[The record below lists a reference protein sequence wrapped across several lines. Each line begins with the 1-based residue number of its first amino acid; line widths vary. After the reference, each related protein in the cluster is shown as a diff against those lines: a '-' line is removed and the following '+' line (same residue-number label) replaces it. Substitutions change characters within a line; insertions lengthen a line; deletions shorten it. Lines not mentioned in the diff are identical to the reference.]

1 MTKNKNILNLIN
13 KKNVWWDFDGV
24 IKESL
29 EVKSLGFAKLFG
41 SYNKE
46 LVNRIVNHHNF
57 NGGISRYK
65 KIPLYLEWVGEEVNP
80 NKIDAFCKK
89 FSEIVKNEVLSSP
102 WVPGVYSILEENY
115 KSKNYFL
122 LSATPQDEIEYILKK
137 LKLSNFFKVIY
148 GSPTEKVDAI
158 KKTILEYNIS
168 IENSIF
174 VGDSESDLKA
184 AANSGVDFLLK
195 KTKCNLS
202 LQNKFKGPKINNF
215 LL

>member
-1 MTKNKNILNLIN
+1 MTKNNNIFNLIN

-29 EVKSLGFAKLFG
+29 EVKRLGFAKLFE
-41 SYNKE
+41 SYSEE
-46 LVNRIVNHHNF
+46 LVNKITDHHNL

-65 KIPLYLEWVGEEVNP
+65 KIPLYLEWVGEEVNQ
-80 NKIDAFCKK
+80 NKIDSFCKK
-89 FSEIVKNEVLSSP
+89 FSEIVQNGVLSSP
-102 WVPGVYSILEENY
+102 WVPGVHFILEENY

-122 LSATPQDEIEYILKK
+122 LSATPQNEIEYILKK
-137 LKLSNFFKVIY
+137 LELSKFFKAIY

-158 KKTILEYNIS
+158 NKTIKEYNIS
-168 IENSIF
+168 TENSIF

-195 KTKCNLS
+195 KTKFNVS
-202 LQNKFKGPKINNF
+202 LQKKFKGPKIDNF

>member
-1 MTKNKNILNLIN
+1 
-13 KKNVWWDFDGV
+13 
-24 IKESL
+24 
-29 EVKSLGFAKLFG
+29 
-41 SYNKE
+41 
-46 LVNRIVNHHNF
+46 
-57 NGGISRYK
+57 
-65 KIPLYLEWVGEEVNP
+65 
-80 NKIDAFCKK
+80 
-89 FSEIVKNEVLSSP
+89 IVKNEVLSSP

-158 KKTILEYNIS
+158 NKTILEYNIS